1 MKVRALKSFSGAVNM
16 SRGQEMDIQEG
27 YILHDLLKAGYVEAL
42 VDTLAEAAES
52 ANAQTAAETETEK
65 PKKKKGSDGK

>member
-16 SRGQEMDIQEG
+16 SRGQEMDIQEE
-27 YILHDLLKAGYVEAL
+27 YVLNDLLKAGYVEVL

-52 ANAQTAAETETEK
+52 ANTQTAAETEAEK
-65 PKKKKGSDGK
+65 PKKKKGCDGK